1 MKAKF
6 TSHSDTAV
14 TIEYTDAC
22 DVRQT
27 RTFEQRGTYVWE
39 LVGNKGRAHQVTK
52 TFGCAGS
59 TLQVKDGE
67 TLISVLRREFKAE
80 QAAEKMIFERL

>member
-6 TSHSDTAV
+6 TSHSATAV

-39 LVGNKGRAHQVTK
+39 LVGYEGRAHQVTK
-52 TFGCAGS
+52 RMGLSGG
-59 TLQVKDGE
+59 TLRVTGTE
-67 TLISVLRREFKAE
+67 SLVSVLRREYKAM
-80 QAAEKMIFERL
+80 QAADKRAMEAV